1 MEDDVGLVSIADA
14 YSRRFHA
21 GEFHKIEIVFNLAF
35 GDLLWGERNAEVV
48 KVSSIGRS
56 EGESKPSARPATLR
70 PKRPPGQPLSRS
82 AAPALLGG
90 PQLVSM
96 MSKMVNGIS
105 VRGSFAMST
114 ARSVAFVMLLGAL
127 LGAQSGPLVG
137 QDAPAPSTATRRL
150 APFAA

>member
-1 MEDDVGLVSIADA
+1 MEDDVGLVSIEDA

-70 PKRPPGQPLSRS
+70 PKRPPGS
-82 AAPALLGG
+82 ATFSVGCTRFVRWPATGVDDAEDGQRDIGTG
-90 PQLVSM
+90 PPSAWTPGKLDP
-96 MSKMVNGIS
+96 NGS
-105 VRGSFAMST
+105 DSA
-114 ARSVAFVMLLGAL
+114 
-127 LGAQSGPLVG
+127 
-137 QDAPAPSTATRRL
+137 
-150 APFAA
+150 